1 MNIIKNSALTLLL
14 AFSLG
19 STSGT
24 AYAQEQAAKSSVFS
38 PNEAIMHLEA
48 AKVEIVK
55 NDFVPPSQHLKEARA
70 ISEYVT
76 GDPDTVKK
84 AHACIIQAQIKVKQ
98 GDIKGATDDIEKTLE
113 LYKSLKSE

>member
-1 MNIIKNSALTLLL
+1 MNILKNTALTLLL
-14 AFSLG
+14 AFPLG
-19 STSGT
+19 STSGV
-24 AYAQEQAAKSSVFS
+24 AYAQEPAAKSSVFS

-70 ISEYVT
+70 ISDYVT
-76 GDPDTVKK
+76 GNPDTVKE
-84 AHACIIQAQIKVKQ
+84 AHARIIQAQIKTRQ
-98 GDIKGATDDIEKTLE
+98 DDIQGATDDINKTLE